1 MESSLTE
8 IVKEYYPSSDIL
20 FVDYSNNEL
29 KIVLEDGQVRWY
41 GFEGDT
47 LYCYEPK
54 SITGDSNIQKFKS
67 IFREVKINQIIE

>member
-1 MESSLTE
+1 MVNNLKE
-8 IVKEYYPSSDIL
+8 IIEEYYPSSDVMFAEL
-20 FVDYSNNEL
+20 SNNEL

-54 SITGDSNIQKFKS
+54 SITGDRNIQKFKS
-67 IFREVKINQIIE
+67 IFREAKINQIIE

>member
-1 MESSLTE
+1 MESNLKE
-8 IVKEYYPSSDIL
+8 IIEDYYPSSHIMFAD
-20 FVDYSNNEL
+20 FSNNEL
-29 KIVLEDGQVRWY
+29 RIVLEDGQVRWY

-67 IFREVKINQIIE
+67 IFREAKINQIIE